1 MDFEFSP
8 SPGSPV
14 LVIGAAV
21 QDIVGITR
29 GNLNQGTSNPGK
41 IRKSFGG
48 VARNVAE
55 NLARLGQSVILLTV
69 VGQDE
74 TGDSLLEYMR
84 SAGVDVSF
92 VLRHNQRS
100 TGTYLALVNEKGR
113 LQYALDDVRI
123 LSALTPDYLDLHS
136 DLFSKAGL
144 IFLDS
149 NLNKEVIRK
158 IFTLARAS
166 KVPVCADP
174 TSILLTDRL
183 KPYLSRIKLITPNIL
198 EAEILCGFP
207 IDPFNRQEALDAAKC
222 LVSSGVEISIITLA
236 ELGVCY
242 ATSETTGQVPAL
254 RTQVVDPTGG
264 GDALTAAVIFALLN
278 GIPLDDAIR
287 LGISASSLTLH
298 YSGTVV
304 PDLSLEKL
312 YDRLVI

>member
-1 MDFEFSP
+1 MDYEFS
-8 SPGSPV
+8 SAISSPV

-29 GNLNQGTSNPGK
+29 GNLSPGTSSPGK

-55 NLARLGQSVILLTV
+55 NLARLGQPVILLTV

-74 TGDSLLEYMR
+74 TGESILEYLG

-92 VLRHNQRS
+92 VMRHTKIS
-100 TGTYLALVNEKGR
+100 TGTYLALVDEKGW
-113 LQYALDDVRI
+113 LQYAMADVRI
-123 LSALTPDYLDLHS
+123 LSALTPAYLDLHS
-136 DLFSKAGL
+136 DLFSKASL
-144 IFLDS
+144 VFIDA
-149 NLNKEVIRK
+149 NLNKDVIRK
-158 IFTLARAS
+158 IFTLARAA
-166 KVPVCADP
+166 KVPICADP
-174 TSILLTDRL
+174 TSILLADRF
-183 KPYLSRIKLITPNIL
+183 KPYLKRIKIITPNIL

-222 LVSSGVEISIITLA
+222 LVTSGVEISIITLA

-278 GIPLDDAIR
+278 GVPLDDAIR
-287 LGISASSLTLH
+287 LGISASSLTLQ